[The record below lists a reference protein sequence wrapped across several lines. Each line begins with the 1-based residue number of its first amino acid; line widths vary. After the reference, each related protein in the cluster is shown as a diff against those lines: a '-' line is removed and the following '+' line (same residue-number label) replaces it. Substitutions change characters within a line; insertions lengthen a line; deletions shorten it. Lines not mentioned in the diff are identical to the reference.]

1 MQIKEVQRKHKEAIR
16 KLITKAPPI
25 ILHNRLNAPPEVFKE
40 FQKKFLKRKKDLEL
54 DVIKQNKE
62 VDKIGKLLST
72 TDEQERSRTRLSES
86 AKSLVSHH
94 KRRRKDEAER
104 QRISSLK

>member
-1 MQIKEVQRKHKEAIR
+1 M
-16 KLITKAPPI
+16 
-25 ILHNRLNAPPEVFKE
+25 
-40 FQKKFLKRKKDLEL
+40 EL

-104 QRISSLK
+104 QRISSLKQHRRKGEIYENAERILEKIKEIPKE